1 MEIKKL
7 KIIDKEYLQ
16 KTILDFENLIL
27 KNKYFNK
34 SKGDKLVNN
43 LNRIFGID
51 GISNNDYD
59 GELIEQIL
67 AEKKKTI
74 YFIDSELGLPNVN
87 DVKTDAFYV
96 TPASTSVYIVYTD
109 EQGIKSWKKISSQ
122 NVTFEKEDIDFE
134 TSFNNFDV
142 LSTNPV
148 SFINFEKMYEYIKN
162 NNTMGFIPY
171 DTNIGYSVEMQY
183 NKENYEM
190 VNVTI
195 SLKLDDEGNYIIS
208 NVYRDN
214 TKLNINNY
222 DELAQTIIDK
232 EYSINNG
239 GN

>member
-74 YFIDSELGLPNVN
+74 YF
-87 DVKTDAFYV
+87 TH
-96 TPASTSVYIVYTD
+96 
-109 EQGIKSWKKISSQ
+109 
-122 NVTFEKEDIDFE
+122 
-134 TSFNNFDV
+134 NN
-142 LSTNPV
+142 
-148 SFINFEKMYEYIKN
+148 
-162 NNTMGFIPY
+162 
-171 DTNIGYSVEMQY
+171 
-183 NKENYEM
+183 
-190 VNVTI
+190 
-195 SLKLDDEGNYIIS
+195 
-208 NVYRDN
+208 
-214 TKLNINNY
+214 
-222 DELAQTIIDK
+222 
-232 EYSINNG
+232 
-239 GN
+239 

>member
-87 DVKTDAFYV
+87 DAKTDALYV

-122 NVTFEKEDIDFE
+122 NITFEKEDIDFE

-162 NNTMGFIPY
+162 NNTIGFIPY

-195 SLKLDDEGNYIIS
+195 SLKLDDEGNYVIS